1 MASDHVSSE
10 PILQCPIKALKHYS
24 LSPETQSQKNVPQ
37 AAERVTTLN
46 KLDVLLI
53 MMFDEFLNGTTPI
66 VSKPSAVNATDAPDK
81 RQQHNVSQS
90 STTTVAEN
98 APPLNIQTTPK
109 TITQALIVTA
119 TENINQ
125 VKTNNENAQVEE
137 DEFINIFNHSLEQV
151 SGNPSQSIRT
161 RRQLETDGKM
171 CMFSLT
177 KNKCDEENIVIHN
190 KAHLVAK
197 GYGQQEGID
206 FKESFALVALL
217 EAIRLFVT

>member
-1 MASDHVSSE
+1 MKEKGDACIFVEYSTQSRAYRVYNKRTKVIVETIHVNFDELPHMASDHVSSE

-137 DEFINIFNHSLEQV
+137 DEFINIFST
-151 SGNPSQSIRT
+151 PI
-161 RRQLETDGKM
+161 
-171 CMFSLT
+171 
-177 KNKCDEENIVIHN
+177 
-190 KAHLVAK
+190 
-197 GYGQQEGID
+197 QE
-206 FKESFALVALL
+206 
-217 EAIRLFVT
+217 